1 MIRLAKGN
9 LIKQNTEALVNT
21 VNCEG
26 YMGKGVALQFKLA
39 FPDNYQFYKKA
50 CRNGEV
56 SPGHMLVYE
65 TRGLEN
71 PKYIINFPTK
81 IHWRENS
88 RYEFIEDGL
97 ADLILVIK
105 SKSIKSIA
113 LPPLGCGLGGLDWH
127 KVRPLIESAFNQIPT
142 VEMILFEPA
151 GAPLP
156 TDMPIRTKH
165 PRMTLARALLV
176 KTIRQYTRL
185 DYRLTLL
192 EIQKIAYFL
201 QEIGEPLHLKYEAGI
216 YGPYAPNLNK
226 LLEVMEGHFL
236 TGIGDSQKP
245 DAEIGLI
252 DGATEEAD
260 KFLSQNLGIND
271 HLERVLKLIAGFET
285 PYGMEL
291 LSSVHW
297 LAIHGSPRA
306 KNPEEAIQGMAGWSD
321 RKARMFKPKHIEV
334 AWKRL
339 ASEKMI

>member
-1 MIRLAKGN
+1 MIRLARGN
-9 LIKQNTEALVNT
+9 LLKQNTEALVNT

-39 FPDNYQFYKKA
+39 FPENYEFYKKA

-56 SPGHMLVYE
+56 NPGKMLVFK

-81 IHWRENS
+81 VKWRENS
-88 RYEFIEDGL
+88 RYEYIEDGL
-97 ADLILVIK
+97 VDLI
-105 SKSIKSIA
+105 SIIESNSIQSIA
-113 LPPLGCGLGGLDWH
+113 LPPLGCGLGGLDWN
-127 KVRPLIESAFNQIPT
+127 KVRPIIEAAFRKIPE
-142 VEMILFEPA
+142 VEMILFEPV
-151 GAPLP
+151 GAPP
-156 TDMPIRTKH
+156 SSDMPIRTKH
-165 PRMTLARALLV
+165 PKMTLARALLV
-176 KTIRQYTRL
+176 KTIRQYIRL

-201 QEIGEPLHLKYEAGI
+201 QEVGEPLHLKYQAGL

-236 TGIGDSQKP
+236 TGCGDSQKP
-245 DAEIGLI
+245 DAEISLI
-252 DGATEEAD
+252 QGATEEAD

-271 HLERVLKLIAGFET
+271 HLDRVIKLIAGFET

-297 LAIHGSPRA
+297 LAVHESPRA
-306 KNPEEAIQGMAGWSD
+306 KDSDDAIQGMARWSD
-321 RKARMFKPKHIEV
+321 RKAKMFKPKHIKI
-334 AWKRL
+334 AWERL
-339 ASEKMI
+339 VSEGMV